1 MKVHFLVPPG
11 FEERASGG
19 NVYDRHLRHGLAH
32 RGWEVDVHDGLPD
45 LTSGELVLADSLVVA
60 AEAEHLLDSPA
71 SVVPLVHMLFGT
83 AGERDLLATAP
94 AVVTTSSW
102 TQRRLGGSVDPRRI
116 FVAPPGVERSHG
128 HPAPP
133 NHLVCVASVTWA
145 KGQDVLVDALALLTD
160 LDWRCTL
167 AGRLTDVRYAD
178 RLRKRAAD
186 LGIVD
191 RLAFAGELG
200 GAALG
205 ELWKTAGLSVLPTRT
220 EAYGMVV
227 TESLARGVP
236 VVASAVGGVPEALG
250 DVDGAHPGMLVR
262 PDDPVALATALR
274 RWLTD
279 DRLQRWL
286 RRTAALRIATLPRWE
301 ATAARV
307 HAALAAASGG
317 AR

>member
-1 MKVHFLVPPG
+1 VKVHFLVPPG

-19 NVYDRHLRHGLAH
+19 NVYDRHLRPGLAH
-32 RGWEVDVHDGLPD
+32 RGWQVEVHEDVPD
-45 LTSGELVLADSLVVA
+45 LAVGDLVLADSLVVA

-83 AGERDLLATAP
+83 PGERELLAAAP

-102 TQRRLGGSVDPRRI
+102 TGRCLRGVDPRRI
-116 FVAPPGVERSHG
+116 FVARPGVERSHVRR
-128 HPAPP
+128 APCDQ
-133 NHLVCVASVTWA
+133 LVCVASVTWA
-145 KGQDVLVDALALLTD
+145 KGQDVLLEALTLLTD
-160 LDWRCTL
+160 LDWHCTL
-167 AGRLTDVRYAD
+167 VGPLDDVQYVD

-186 LGIVD
+186 AGITD

-200 GAALG
+200 GAALDDA
-205 ELWKTAGLSVLPTRT
+205 WTTAGLSVLPTRA

-250 DVDGAHPGMLVR
+250 EVDGAHPGMLAR
-262 PDDPVALATALR
+262 PDDAIALATALR

-279 DRLQRWL
+279 DRLQQWL

-307 HAALAAASGG
+307 HAALAAAASGS